1 MQRLLLLITLIALA
15 VLTWAQPG
23 SDRPSL
29 AIINVSV
36 VDVTGSPVRPG
47 MTVIIKDGRIVGISK
62 TAKHAFPMNT
72 KIVDARNKFLIPGLW
87 DMHVHTIFGD
97 WIPGGKDV
105 SLPLFVANGITGIRD
120 MGGDLDTLLQWRSQ
134 ISAGAILGPRMII
147 AGPMLDGP
155 KSRFPSS
162 ISIATAQEGR
172 KAVDDLKAKG
182 VDFIKVQSFI
192 TRDGYFAVADEAK
205 KLGIT
210 FVGHVPDSIRAT
222 ESIDAGQKS
231 IEHLTGI
238 FEGASTAE
246 DSFIQGSRKGP
257 KRYLD
262 TYTDTLAAALISRMA
277 RSHTWLVPTLVWER
291 GQWLI
296 DDIDYSHNADLK
308 YAPASW
314 QHKSWPSFTKGILAE
329 LDTDEVSVRRRFVQK
344 EFEIVN
350 AMRKAGVPILA
361 GTDTAAAVAVLPGFS
376 LHTELE
382 CFVQAGFTPLEAL
395 QTATVNPAKFL
406 GLQSEMGTV
415 EKGKLAN
422 LVLLDAN
429 PLEDIR
435 NTRKIAAVIL
445 NGRLL
450 DRAELDQI
458 LAQIA
463 AYANGH

>member
-1 MQRLLLLITLIALA
+1 VA
-15 VLTWAQPG
+15 VTWAQSG
-23 SDRPSL
+23 VDRPLL
-29 AIINVSV
+29 AIINVNI
-36 VDVTGSPVRPG
+36 VDVTGSPVRSG
-47 MTVIIKDGRIVGISK
+47 MTVIVKDGRIVNISK
-62 TAKHAFPMNT
+62 TTKHSLPMGT
-72 KIVDARNKFLIPGLW
+72 KVVDARNKFLIPGLW

-97 WIPGGKDV
+97 WIPGGKEV
-105 SLPLFVANGITGIRD
+105 SLPLFVANGVTGIRD

-134 ISAGAILGPRMII
+134 VSAGSILGPRMII
-147 AGPMLDGP
+147 SGPMLDGP

-162 ISIATAQEGR
+162 ISIATAEEGR

-210 FVGHVPDSIRAT
+210 FVGHVPDTIRAS
-222 ESIDAGQKS
+222 ESIHAGQKS

-238 FEGASTAE
+238 FEAASTAE
-246 DSFIQGSRKGP
+246 DSFIQGSSKGP

-262 TYTDTLAAALISRMA
+262 TYNDVLAAKLISLMA
-277 RSHTWLVPTLVWER
+277 HSHTSLVPTLVWER
-291 GQWLI
+291 GQWLV
-296 DDIDYSHNADLK
+296 DDIDYSHNSDLK

-329 LDTDEVSVRRRFVQK
+329 LDTDEVSVRRRFVEK
-344 EFEIVN
+344 EFEVVN
-350 AMRKAGVPILA
+350 AMRKAGVPIMA

-406 GLQSEMGTV
+406 GLQSEMGTID
-415 EKGKLAN
+415 KGKLAN

-435 NTRKIAAVIL
+435 NTRKIAAVVL

-458 LAQIA
+458 LSQVAT
-463 AYANGH
+463 YAGSH